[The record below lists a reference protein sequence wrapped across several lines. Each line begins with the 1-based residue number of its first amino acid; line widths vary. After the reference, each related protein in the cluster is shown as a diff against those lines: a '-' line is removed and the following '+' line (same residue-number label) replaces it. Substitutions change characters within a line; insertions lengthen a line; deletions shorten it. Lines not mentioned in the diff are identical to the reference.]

1 MITCVVEYVIDPAK
15 IDAFERFGRRWI
27 ELVDAHGG
35 KHHGYF
41 LPAEGASDKALAL
54 FSFPSLAAYEQYR
67 TLFGRDPDF
76 IEADRIRDE
85 SGCVLRYERSFM
97 RPLLPGDQAGTGAV
111 RDRLLL
117 WLICR

>member
-1 MITCVVEYVIDPAK
+1 MITCVVEYVIEPAK
-15 IDAFERFGRRWI
+15 IEAFERFGRRWI

-35 KHHGYF
+35 MHHGYF

-67 TLFGRDPDF
+67 ALFGSDPDF

-85 SGCVLRYERSFM
+85 SGCVLRYERTFM
-97 RPLLPGDQAGTGAV
+97 RPLLPGHPVG
-111 RDRLLL
+111 
-117 WLICR
+117 